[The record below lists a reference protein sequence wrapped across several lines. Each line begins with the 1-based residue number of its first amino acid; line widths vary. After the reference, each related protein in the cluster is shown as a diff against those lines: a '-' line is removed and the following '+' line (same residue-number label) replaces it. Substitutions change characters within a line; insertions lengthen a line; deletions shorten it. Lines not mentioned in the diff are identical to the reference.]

1 MNDAVTFL
9 KVVVV
14 FVAVVWAIRRK
25 IPIGLALSAGG
36 IGIALLMSQT
46 PAWIG
51 HHLAGGLDAVLFKA
65 ETIRF
70 VAAMGLIVSL
80 TVVMQVS
87 GEMTRLTTSFGAW
100 LRRPRVA
107 LAALPAIIGLL
118 PMPGGALFSAP
129 MVESSAANTKLTAE
143 DKALVNYWY
152 RHVWEC
158 VCPIYS
164 SVILCAQL
172 IHREVKILSLALFPI
187 AIAAILAGLRYL
199 GERMP
204 LREENGSRHQ
214 AAVHTI
220 SGLLPLIVLFGIYG
234 ATPASLP
241 VAAAAGLLFAVAWHV
256 LKGNATI
263 RTLGRAVLLRPA
275 VLDMMLMGY
284 GAMVFG
290 EMMTRSGAIDG
301 ISALFMSIG
310 LPLIAL
316 ATVIP
321 FVVAFFSGMT
331 IVYVSTTFPL
341 LLGFPGV
348 RENPLPVIALAFA
361 AGFCGMLVS
370 PLHSCLVVSTR
381 YFKADLLGPI
391 RRMALPCLFILA
403 TGGLLMWVFERFV
416 RV

>member
-1 MNDAVTFL
+1 MNDALTFL

-25 IPIGLALSAGG
+25 IPIGLALSGGG
-36 IGIALLMSQT
+36 IATALLMGRM

-51 HHLAGGLDAVLFKA
+51 TELAGGLDAVLFKA
-65 ETIRF
+65 ETLRF

-80 TVVMQVS
+80 TTVLQVS
-87 GEMTRLTTSFGAW
+87 GEMARLTTSFGAW

-129 MVESSAANTKLTAE
+129 MVEASAANTKLTAE

-187 AIAAILAGLRYL
+187 AIAAIIAGLGYL
-199 GERMP
+199 GERIP
-204 LREENGSRHQ
+204 RREETGTRRR
-214 AAVHTI
+214 AAFDAL

-234 ATPASLP
+234 ATPVGLP
-241 VAAAAGLLFAVAWHV
+241 VAAAAGLLFAAAWHV
-256 LKGNATI
+256 ATGHASVSG
-263 RTLGRAVLLRPA
+263 LARAIFLRPA

-290 EMMTRSGAIDG
+290 EMMSRSGAIDG
-301 ISALFMSIG
+301 ISALFLAMG

-316 ATVIP
+316 ATTIP

-348 RENPLPVIALAFA
+348 KENPLPVIALAFA

-381 YFKADLLGPI
+381 YFRADLLGPI
-391 RRMALPCLFILA
+391 RRMALPCLVILA
-403 TGGLLMWVFERFV
+403 TGGALMWLLQHIPI
-416 RV
+416 

>member
-1 MNDAVTFL
+1 MSDALTFC

-14 FVAVVWAIRRK
+14 FVAVVWTIRRK
-25 IPIGLALSAGG
+25 FP
-36 IGIALLMSQT
+36 IGIALSGGGVAIALLMGRM
-46 PAWIG
+46 PGWIG
-51 HHLAGGLDAVLFKA
+51 TELAGGLDSVLFKA
-65 ETIRF
+65 ETLRF

-80 TVVMQVS
+80 TTVLQVS
-87 GEMTRLTTSFGAW
+87 GEMSRLTASFGSW

-129 MVESSAANTKLTAE
+129 MVEASAANTKLTAE

-187 AIAAILAGLRYL
+187 AIAAIVSGLHFL
-199 GERMP
+199 GSRAP
-204 LREENGSRHQ
+204 IPDENGSRR
-214 AAVHTI
+214 AGAVGAIT
-220 SGLLPLIVLFGIYG
+220 GLLPVIVLFVIYG

-241 VAAAAGLLFAVAWHV
+241 IAAAAGLLFAAAWHIHAGHV
-256 LKGNATI
+256 SI
-263 RTLGRAVLLRPA
+263 RTLAREIFLRPG

-301 ISALFMSIG
+301 ISALFLAMG

-316 ATVIP
+316 ATAIP

-381 YFKADLLGPI
+381 YFRADLLGPI
-391 RRMALPCLFILA
+391 RRMALPCLVILA
-403 TGGLLMWVFERFV
+403 TGAALMWLFHQV